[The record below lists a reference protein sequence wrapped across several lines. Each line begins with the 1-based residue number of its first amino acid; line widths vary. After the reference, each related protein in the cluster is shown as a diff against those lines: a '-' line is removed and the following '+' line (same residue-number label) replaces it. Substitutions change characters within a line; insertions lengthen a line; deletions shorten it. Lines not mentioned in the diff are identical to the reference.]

1 MHQPARKY
9 RAPGIL
15 CRLIVMSRYL
25 TQSRNEISGNVLNK
39 MVYKIMGKSGH
50 FTLINPST
58 LANLLSVRQNNLN
71 NYLRTLNANNVR
83 KLPSGPYEL
92 LKPVRNPFYGGN
104 LKRGNIRKVHL
115 YGGGVTRAVEKFKNL
130 LNKKKAKNALNR
142 ATENARKRANALR
155 NQQRRL
161 MLTRPTTPLNASQRV
176 RRALRGVSPPRRG
189 LLFG

>member
-1 MHQPARKY
+1 
-9 RAPGIL
+9 
-15 CRLIVMSRYL
+15 MSRYL

-39 MVYKIMGKSGH
+39 IAYKILGKSGH
-50 FTLINPST
+50 YTLINPST
-58 LANLLSVRQNNLN
+58 LANMLNVRKNDLN
-71 NYLRTLNANNVR
+71 NYLRTLSANNVR
-83 KLPSGPYEL
+83 KLPSGPYQV

-115 YGGGVTRAVEKFKNL
+115 YGGGVTRAAEKFKNL

-142 ATENARKRANALR
+142 AAENARKRANALR

-161 MLTRPTTPLNASQRV
+161 MLTRPITPLNASLRV

-189 LLFG
+189 ALFT